1 MLRIDILRVLLDTN
15 ILIHRETANI
25 VRDDIGDL
33 FRWLDRIRAEKC
45 IHPHSVNEIRR
56 HHNKSLVRSFE
67 AKLRSYHELRT
78 SPDDPPALLPLRQ
91 NDRTPNDSVDT
102 DILREVL
109 AERVDM
115 LLTEDRGIHA
125 KANFLGIADRVL
137 RIDSFLERVLRE
149 NPGLIDYPV
158 LSVRKQ
164 YFGDINLQ
172 DTFFDSFRRDYPGFD
187 RWFNRKADE
196 IAYTCKD
203 DAGQILAFLYLKY
216 EGPLEPY
223 PDIQPQFDV
232 KNRLKIGTFK
242 VILNGFKLGE
252 RFLKIIF
259 DNAVQRRVD
268 EIYVTIFNRTSG
280 QERLIGLLEE
290 WGFNKRGIKRS
301 EGGEE
306 GVWIRSFNPM
316 ALAEAPRLTFPFMSR
331 RARKFIVPIYP
342 AYHTELLPDSILR
355 TESPMDF
362 VENKPNRNA
371 IRKAYI
377 SRSYFRDLIPGDIIV
392 FYRTGSGTAPAHYT
406 AVATT
411 LGVIESVHL
420 GLTSFEL
427 FRDACEG
434 VSVFSDDELRQHW
447 DYNKRNRPFVVRFLY
462 AYSLPRRL
470 NLAEMKAQNIIAEHP
485 RGFEPLTDEGFE
497 RLLEISNAE
506 EIIVVD

>member
-1 MLRIDILRVLLDTN
+1 MRVLLDTN
-15 ILIHRETANI
+15 ILIHRETATV

-45 IHPHSVNEIRR
+45 IHPHSVKEIRG
-56 HHNKSLVRSFE
+56 HHDKSLVRSFE

-78 SPDDPPALLPLRQ
+78 SPIDLPALLPLRQ
-91 NDRTPNDSVDT
+91 ADRTPNDTIDT

-125 KANFLGIADRVL
+125 KAHFLGIADKVL

-149 NPGLIDYPV
+149 NPDLIDYPV
-158 LSVRKQ
+158 LSVRRQ
-164 YFGDINLQ
+164 YFGNIDLQ
-172 DTFFDSFRRDYPGFD
+172 DTFFDSLRRDYPGFD
-187 RWFNRKADE
+187 KWFNRKADE
-196 IAYTCKD
+196 IVYTCSD
-203 DAGQILAFLYLKY
+203 DTGRILAFLYLKH
-216 EGPLEPY
+216 EGPSEPY
-223 PDIQPQFDV
+223 PDIQPQFAS

-259 DNAVQRRVD
+259 DNALRRPID
-268 EIYVTIFNRTSG
+268 EIYVTIFNRTSD

-290 WGFNKRGIKRS
+290 WGFYRRGTKKS
-301 EGGEE
+301 AGGEE
-306 GVWIRSFNPM
+306 GVWVRSFNPS
-316 ALAEAPRLTFPFMSR
+316 ASTEAPRSTFPFVSR
-331 RARKFIVPIYP
+331 KARKFIVPIYP
-342 AYHTELLPDSILR
+342 SYHTELLPDSILR

-362 VENKPNRNA
+362 VENRPNRNA

-377 SRSYFRDLIPGDIIV
+377 SRSYFRDLMPGDIIV

-411 LGVIESVHL
+411 LGITESVHL
-420 GLTSFEL
+420 GLTSFDS
-427 FRDACEG
+427 FRAACEG
-434 VSVFSDDELRQHW
+434 VSVFLDDELRRHW
-447 DYNKRNRPFVVRFLY
+447 DYNPRNRPFVVRFLY
-462 AYSLPRRL
+462 AYSLPRRP
-470 NLAEMKAQNIIAEHP
+470 NLAEMKRQGVLVEHP

-497 RLLEISNAE
+497 RLLEISHAE
-506 EIIVVD
+506 KSIVVD